1 MNLKTLLLS
10 SLCFCYISAMAQVT
24 LEQGTGKSNFSIVGA
39 DSKAVIC
46 FDNEDAIVVRKS
58 VDLFVDDVCRVTG
71 HTLKVFGT
79 HPDKVLLVMPLL
91 WVPLERVNGL
101 KSWLQITRLIQRQLP
116 EDGNGI

>member
-1 MNLKTLLLS
+1 
-10 SLCFCYISAMAQVT
+10 MAQVT

-79 HPDKVLLVMPLL
+79 HPDKVSARYAIIVGTIGKSQWIKKLASDNKIDTTTIAGGWERYLINLNSATLL
-91 WVPLERVNGL
+91 
-101 KSWLQITRLIQRQLP
+101 
-116 EDGNGI
+116 